1 MKNSLTKSSI
11 ERYSRQIILKDI
23 GPQGQKKIIDAKI
36 LIVGAGGLG
45 CPIIDYLARAGVKNI
60 GVVDHDKVNLSNL
73 HRQNFYDLS
82 DLGKLKVKAVKKK
95 LKMIDKTINLKIY
108 NNKINEKN
116 IYKILNDFEFI
127 FDGSDNFKTKFLLN
141 KYCIQNK
148 KVLIVGAISKFDGH
162 VFTFDFK
169 DKNTPCLKCFYQS
182 NPSDEIL
189 NCEAEGI
196 LGPVAGIVGNIQA
209 NEGLKKILKIG
220 KGLNKLILIL
230 NLLNLEFRKVSFS
243 KKKKL
248 YMCKKITFVLIF
260 LNFFSFSFALENQ
273 KFLSLKN
280 EKVNVR
286 YGPGFDFPIK
296 FIYVKKYLPVKI
308 IDTKENF
315 RRIIDHKKNSGWI
328 HVTQLRKANS
338 IIVLEDKIV
347 FKKNSKFSE
356 PIIKVKKG
364 RMVLVE
370 KCLESWC
377 NVKTDKYN
385 GWLENDNVWGFVK

>member
-82 DLGKLKVKAVKKK
+82 DLGKFKVKAVKKK

-116 IYKILNDFEFI
+116 IYKILNNFEFI

-182 NPSDEIL
+182 DPSDEVL

-243 KKKKL
+243 KKKN
-248 YMCKKITFVLIF
+248 CICAKK
-260 LNFFSFSFALENQ
+260 
-273 KFLSLKN
+273 
-280 EKVNVR
+280 
-286 YGPGFDFPIK
+286 
-296 FIYVKKYLPVKI
+296 
-308 IDTKENF
+308 
-315 RRIIDHKKNSGWI
+315 
-328 HVTQLRKANS
+328 
-338 IIVLEDKIV
+338 
-347 FKKNSKFSE
+347 
-356 PIIKVKKG
+356 
-364 RMVLVE
+364 
-370 KCLESWC
+370 
-377 NVKTDKYN
+377 
-385 GWLENDNVWGFVK
+385 